1 MKTMTSVL
9 KKKSIFEKLNVQNKD
24 QVFSKILDLKKKES
38 ILEAYVFGSFAKDS
52 FNADSDIDV
61 IFILKDDD
69 LKNVNFIERPL
80 LFDDLYKLPI
90 KIDLLIY
97 SINEFENIKK
107 EEKNLF
113 WKSVFE
119 SLIKIK

>member
-1 MKTMTSVL
+1 MTSVL

-38 ILEAYVFGSFAKDS
+38 ILDAYVFGSFAKDT

-61 IFILKDDD
+61 IFILKDGD
-69 LKNVNFIERPL
+69 LENVNFIERPL
-80 LFDDLYKLPI
+80 LFDDLNKLPI

-97 SINEFENIKK
+97 SVNEFENIKK

-119 SLIKIK
+119 SIIKIK